1 MDTILLCG
9 GHMDDAFVLGCIE
22 NIGPDCIIGIDR
34 GLEFC
39 YRNRIVPQYILGDF
53 DSISPEVINWYR
65 SRKEIPIREYKPEKD
80 ATDTRMGMELA
91 MELGSDRI
99 FLFGATGGRLDH
111 YMGIGVSNELAED
124 TALVEFRQGFLLMVM
139 SKDR

>member
-65 SRKEIPIREYKPEKD
+65 SRNGNPHPGIQTGEGCHRYPYGNG
-80 ATDTRMGMELA
+80 TGN
-91 MELGSDRI
+91 
-99 FLFGATGGRLDH
+99 GAW
-111 YMGIGVSNELAED
+111 
-124 TALVEFRQGFLLMVM
+124 Q
-139 SKDR
+139 

>member
-53 DSISPEVINWYR
+53 DSILSKSPRIYWGT
-65 SRKEIPIREYKPEKD
+65 IR
-80 ATDTRMGMELA
+80 
-91 MELGSDRI
+91 
-99 FLFGATGGRLDH
+99 FL
-111 YMGIGVSNELAED
+111 
-124 TALVEFRQGFLLMVM
+124 
-139 SKDR
+139 

>member
-39 YRNRIVPQYILGDF
+39 YRNRIGPQYILGDF

-65 SRKEIPIREYKPEKD
+65 SRKI
-80 ATDTRMGMELA
+80 LS
-91 MELGSDRI
+91 LS
-99 FLFGATGGRLDH
+99 
-111 YMGIGVSNELAED
+111 
-124 TALVEFRQGFLLMVM
+124 
-139 SKDR
+139 

>member
-39 YRNRIVPQYILGDF
+39 YRNRIVSP
-53 DSISPEVINWYR
+53 SISWAIL
-65 SRKEIPIREYKPEKD
+65 
-80 ATDTRMGMELA
+80 T
-91 MELGSDRI
+91 
-99 FLFGATGGRLDH
+99 
-111 YMGIGVSNELAED
+111 VS
-124 TALVEFRQGFLLMVM
+124 VR
-139 SKDR
+139 R